1 MSHNGSCATKLID
14 FLEKQRV
21 CNLTCPAGTLF
32 NGKEGKTGT
41 KLICKCNKKGVC
53 KWKNTNNKKINGATY
68 RGYFCQDS
76 SDSTDDGDSGT
87 DDSGTGDAGT
97 DDNGTGGTGPATGTN
112 DPTAPGQV
120 MTTKS
125 LSFKQKIKS
134 PLDVAIQTVLR
145 AF

>member
-1 MSHNGSCATKLID
+1 MQSNSPGYS
-14 FLEKQRV
+14 EKQQV

-76 SDSTDDGDSGT
+76 SDSNDDGDSGT
-87 DDSGTGDAGT
+87 GDSGTGDT
-97 DDNGTGGTGPATGTN
+97 GTGDTGTGGSGTGPATGTH

-120 MTTKS
+120 MITRS
-125 LSFKQKIKS
+125 LSFNISIHNQQS
-134 PLDVAIQTVLR
+134 AR
-145 AF
+145 

>member
-1 MSHNGSCATKLID
+1 MQVITTNFHPI

-21 CNLTCPAGTLF
+21 CNLTCPAGTNF

-76 SDSTDDGDSGT
+76 A
-87 DDSGTGDAGT
+87 GTGET
-97 DDNGTGGTGPATGTN
+97 GTGTETGPDAETN
-112 DPTAPGQV
+112 DPTEPGLV
-120 MTTKS
+120 MTS
-125 LSFKQKIKS
+125 
-134 PLDVAIQTVLR
+134 
-145 AF
+145 

>member
-1 MSHNGSCATKLID
+1 MSHNGSCATKFID

-68 RGYFCQDS
+68 RGYFCKDS
-76 SDSTDDGDSGT
+76 SDSNDDGDSGN
-87 DDSGTGDAGT
+87 DDSGTGDTGT
-97 DDNGTGGTGPATGTN
+97 GDNGTGGTGTGPATGTN
-112 DPTAPGQV
+112 DPTAPGQL
-120 MTTKS
+120 MITLS
-125 LSFKQKIKS
+125 LIINNKLS
-134 PLDVAIQTVLR
+134 AR
-145 AF
+145 